1 MRSIYKT
8 KLLKKGLNAFQNIL
22 DKKYVKETAQMK
34 ADLNVKSKL
43 LKLPFLRWNFIVYQ
57 KKERY
62 EKFYNLNRYLKTKY

>member
-43 LKLPFLRWNFIVYQ
+43 LKLPFLRWNFIVY
-57 KKERY
+57 
-62 EKFYNLNRYLKTKY
+62 